1 MAVATSL
8 IMKQKNIIYER
19 GSRLLDFKIA
29 KLSFDET
36 RRNRDMLDRMATP
49 YLINY
54 LFGAFAS
61 F

>member
-1 MAVATSL
+1 
-8 IMKQKNIIYER
+8 MKQKNIIYER